1 VTRKPKPLYRKLP
14 IKSVLPE
21 SCQQAY
27 FDCNFIESALEELH
41 RLINLT
47 IIPMKLT
54 TRLLMALALFVAM
67 HRAAAQV
74 PFTLSAT
81 LTNGTLV
88 RSVAAADVNNDGKP
102 DLICVRGGSSLVYV
116 WTNSGNGFFV
126 SNAAYTAG
134 SSPRQVIAA
143 DVNNDGKLDLISA
156 NLSGNSV
163 AVLTNTGNGSFA
175 LSATLP
181 LGSSSQ
187 PRSVAAADLFG
198 RGKPDLVSANSLL
211 ASFTVWTNAG
221 AGNFVSNFS
230 LSTGDPGWSVPQWA
244 AVADLNGDG
253 KPDLIGACNN
263 SDIYWLHLW
272 TNNGAG
278 GFAPAPVPY
287 LSSAH
292 GFDCVVATDVNGDG
306 RPDLILAMEQLSGGG
321 VAVLTNNGSGGFAV
335 SCFYS
340 MPSSPIELTAA
351 DVDGDGQVDI
361 VTANG
366 VSLSTL
372 YVLTNSGAGV
382 FGSNATLNVSTGP
395 YSLAAADVNGDGRV
409 DVISGS
415 WNSPGGMNVFTNA
428 ATFLPRLTLKRS
440 GTNYI
445 VSWPAIWANW
455 TLKQRTNLVS
465 GNWSNYSGVI
475 GNDGITKRATNT
487 PPAANRFFR
496 LSNP

>member
-1 VTRKPKPLYRKLP
+1 MKPN
-14 IKSVLPE
+14 I
-21 SCQQAY
+21 
-27 FDCNFIESALEELH
+27 
-41 RLINLT
+41 
-47 IIPMKLT
+47 
-54 TRLLMALALFVAM
+54 RLLMTLVLFAGLQ
-67 HRAAAQV
+67 RAAAQV
-74 PFTLSAT
+74 PFVLSAT
-81 LTNGTLV
+81 LTNSASI

-102 DLICVRGGSSLVYV
+102 DLICVRAGSSLVYV
-116 WTNSGNGFFV
+116 WTNSGNGYFV
-126 SNAAYTAG
+126 SNAAYAGG

-156 NLSGNSV
+156 NVGGNSV
-163 AVLTNTGNGSFA
+163 TVLTNTGNGGFA
-175 LSATLP
+175 LSATLS

-198 RGKPDLVSANSLL
+198 RGKLDLVSANSLL
-211 ASFTVWTNAG
+211 ATFTVWTNSG

-230 LSTGDPGWSVPQWA
+230 LSVGSPGWTVPQWA

-263 SDIYWLHLW
+263 SDIYYLHLW
-272 TNNGAG
+272 TNNGVG

-287 LSSAH
+287 LSFGM
-292 GFDCVVATDVNGDG
+292 GFDCVVSADVNGDG
-306 RPDLILAMEQLSGGG
+306 QPDLVLSTEGGTGSSG
-321 VAVLTNNGSGGFAV
+321 VAVLTNNGSGSFAL
-335 SCFYS
+335 
-340 MPSSPIELTAA
+340 SSYYPMAYAPNEIVAA

-366 VSLSTL
+366 VGVFTLS
-372 YVLTNSGAGV
+372 VLTNQGAGV
-382 FGSNATLNVSTGP
+382 FGSNATLNVATGP
-395 YSLAAADVNGDGRV
+395 DAVTVADVNGDGRV

-440 GTNYI
+440 GNNFI

-487 PPAANRFFR
+487 PPFNTRYFR